1 MLEAENLPQ
10 NVRNV
15 KISVFLCS
23 TGRVEFMEI
32 KQSLADLGLDISI
45 EEAQKILQRYFCL
58 SCSCYSFG
66 KVTLQ
71 YSVGSKELVWS

>member
-1 MLEAENLPQ
+1 
-10 NVRNV
+10 
-15 KISVFLCS
+15 
-23 TGRVEFMEI
+23 MEI